1 MPGRSGSVVFPAG
14 VATPIVTRLNTEVNR
29 ALQTPVLKE
38 KFTAIGYEIVGGTP
52 EQLTQF
58 VRREIAKFADIAK
71 RSGAKID

>member
-1 MPGRSGSVVFPAG
+1 VWGSVVLPAG
-14 VATPIVTRLNTEVNR
+14 TPKPIVTRLNAEINR
-29 ALQTPVLKE
+29 ALQGPVLKD
-38 KFTAIGYEIVGGTP
+38 KFTGIGYEIVGGTP